1 LNVEADW
8 EVEIG
13 GDAPVIDAH
22 WSGFVDLRASPERM
36 VEIAEVRA
44 LPPLA
49 NLLLALNS
57 KRSLVRTSK
66 CDVWEPGPGAR
77 ACYVDLLPVRG
88 GLFAEWERA
97 EAFCRVLV
105 KRIAP
110 RAALS
115 AIMQPAGHPILPAGS
130 ESEAGA
136 TILLVVRRAITGQSE
151 GFGVTAYFSAEAQC
165 SPTAVE
171 AIARA
176 MVAFSNALVPAASH
190 AGTDQ
195 S

>member
-1 LNVEADW
+1 MEADW

-13 GDAPVIDAH
+13 GDAPVIDAQ
-22 WSGFVDLRASPERM
+22 WPGFVDLRATPERM
-36 VEIAEVRA
+36 AEIAEARA

-49 NLLLALNS
+49 HLLLALNS
-57 KRSLVRTSK
+57 ERSLVRTSK
-66 CDVWEPGPGAR
+66 CDVWQPGPGAH

-105 KRIAP
+105 KRITP
-110 RAALS
+110 RAES
-115 AIMQPAGHPILPAGS
+115 SPTKQPGRNPILAAGNDS
-130 ESEAGA
+130 EVGA
-136 TILLVVRRAITGQSE
+136 TILLVVRRAVTGQSE
-151 GFGVTAYFSAEAQC
+151 GFGVTAYFSAEAEN

-171 AIARA
+171 AIADA

-190 AGTDQ
+190 AGPDQ